1 MIDTFL
7 TSGNTIYKFLKAF
20 HEKRTLAHLRPVKV
34 MVSKSSLLEKY
45 HEKKKL
51 TFFGQKFQKVEN
63 DENRFFCNNFF
74 KIGHKLIL

>member
-7 TSGNTIYKFLKAF
+7 TSGNNTNKFLKAF
-20 HEKRTLAHLRPVKV
+20 HEKRTLMHLRPVKV

-51 TFFGQKFQKVEN
+51 S
-63 DENRFFCNNFF
+63 FCSLVFTDSEE
-74 KIGHKLIL
+74 